1 MTAAPAGRGRFITL
15 EGGEGAGKSTQ
26 IQILAA
32 ALIKGRIPVKVTR
45 EPGGVESAERIRALL
60 VEGAIDAWRPNSEL
74 LLHYAARIEHVERM
88 IRPALGAGEWVLCD
102 RFSDSTM
109 AYQGYGHALDQHMI
123 QAIHRHVLGE
133 FRPDLTLV
141 LDVPVDEGLKRS
153 AARKT
158 DGTRYERMDP
168 AFHERVRQGFLQIA
182 AEEPGR
188 CIVFDAKR
196 APDRLANDIRQAVT
210 RRFQLQLPP

>member
-1 MTAAPAGRGRFITL
+1 MTPAPAARGRFITF

-32 ALIKGRIPVKVTR
+32 ALVKGHIPVRVTR

-60 VEGAIDAWRPNSEL
+60 VEGAVDDWRPTTEL
-74 LLHYAARIEHVERM
+74 LLHYAARVEHVERL

-109 AYQGYGHALDQHMI
+109 AYQGYGHALDRLI
-123 QAIHRHVLGE
+123 IEAVHRHVLGE
-133 FRPDLTLV
+133 FRPDFTLV
-141 LDVPVDEGLKRS
+141 LDVPIDDGLKRS

-158 DGTRYERMDP
+158 DGTRYEKMDA

-182 AEEPGR
+182 EAEPGR
-188 CIVFDAKR
+188 CMVFDARR
-196 APDRLANDIRQAVT
+196 APDRIANDIRQAVA
-210 RRFQLQLPP
+210 RRFQLQLPA